1 MKMSNPIKNIKE
13 KFSELLV
20 PEPSKK
26 RILKT
31 ALEGFDAIKTNE
43 IKNLEGKEM
52 EIVMLNG
59 KIKFE
64 KLRNEWIRSKT
75 KCKVEIL
82 EGGEKQARKNIKN
95 IEKLKSKLREME
107 TMGTKFISYILVE
120 LIKTIYTRC
129 IRKSK
134 IKSLLIWLL
143 IKNITLF

>member
-1 MKMSNPIKNIKE
+1 MSKPIKNIKE
-13 KFSELLV
+13 KFNELLV

-64 KLRNEWIRSKT
+64 KLRNE
-75 KCKVEIL
+75 
-82 EGGEKQARKNIKN
+82 
-95 IEKLKSKLREME
+95 
-107 TMGTKFISYILVE
+107 
-120 LIKTIYTRC
+120 
-129 IRKSK
+129 
-134 IKSLLIWLL
+134 
-143 IKNITLF
+143 